1 MSMNF
6 SDVVALAEIS
16 VGFSEKV
23 LTSIGSIYP
32 GFVDS
37 WGNHRLKTSV
47 EDEEEEEQE
56 RRRQRYKMAACLD
69 RT

>member
-47 EDEEEEEQE
+47 EDEEEEE
-56 RRRQRYKMAACLD
+56 
-69 RT
+69 